1 MNRSAM
7 EEAERF
13 PRLVSLACHD
23 LRTPLATIY
32 GFARTLTRAEGYDE
46 RTMRFLGMIEV
57 AAEQMTG
64 LLDDLGVAARIKGG
78 RFDPLIREADT
89 LELAKGD
96 DPRVEVRGKGAQI
109 ETDAETVQTAFAA
122 LALAAIRHGPVERVV
137 WTVDGRVLTLAPVT
151 AAAAPVVSGEEVRD
165 LGSLV
170 ARLVV
175 EALGGSLELDGQ
187 ALRVAL

>member
-1 MNRSAM
+1 M

-32 GFARTLTRAEGYDE
+32 GFARTLTRAEDYDE
-46 RTMRFLGMIEV
+46 RTMRFLGMIEA

-78 RFDPLIREADT
+78 RFDPLIRDADT

-96 DPRVEVRGKGAQI
+96 DPRVAVRGEGAQI
-109 ETDAETVQTAFAA
+109 ETDAETVQTALAA
-122 LALAAIRHGPVERVV
+122 LALAASWLFDRL
-137 WTVDGRVLTLAPVT
+137 GRWLIPRTL
-151 AAAAPVVSGEEVRD
+151 
-165 LGSLV
+165 
-170 ARLVV
+170 
-175 EALGGSLELDGQ
+175 Q
-187 ALRVAL
+187 KH

>member
-7 EEAERF
+7 EDAERF

-32 GFARTLTRAEGYDE
+32 GFARTLTRDEGYDE
-46 RTMRFLGMIEV
+46 RTMRFLGMIEA

-96 DPRVEVRGKGAQI
+96 DPRVDVRGEGAQI
-109 ETDAETVQTAFAA
+109 ETDAETVQSALGA
-122 LALAAIRHGPVERVV
+122 LALAAIRHGPVERVT
-137 WTVDGRVLTLAPVT
+137 WTVEGRSLTLAPVT
-151 AAAAPVVSGEEVRD
+151 AAAAPVVAGEDLRD